1 MKIDRQYQAL
11 RAMEFEFSDPEA
23 IQGDLNYT
31 HVESLVLRLGKA
43 VFKPLGL
50 LVHARY
56 APPSFRPHD
65 LPSAL
70 PY

>member
-11 RAMEFEFSDPEA
+11 RAIEFGFSDPEA
-23 IQGDLNYT
+23 IQGDLKYT
-31 HVESLVLRLGKA
+31 QIELLVLRLAKA

-50 LVHARY
+50 LVHA
-56 APPSFRPHD
+56 PPSFRPHD
-65 LPSAL
+65 LPLTL